1 MKRNRKSVLA
11 LLLALCMAMSLLCTS
26 VWAAEEDT
34 SVPDESAAPAEVVE
48 VQEEE
53 EAPGDESA
61 PEEEES
67 APAAEAEDEAAAEEL
82 EAQDDDY
89 PNYLPKSVTVSM
101 DGSKIAMTIKHGTRP
116 VPVKGSEL
124 IVIEGKDVTAGG
136 SWVQCKDFNLGN
148 KWSDPSVTYS
158 TASSDEGSW
167 GSLALVS
174 GHTYQFRVCYTYPDG
189 SKGEYVQS
197 NEITYGS
204 AKQDQASIQE
214 KITKYLTVGLDSSEG
229 EDRVYPANYDGIG
242 LSANKTA
249 LFYNRPLYQLELDYT
264 GSSTGDNGDT
274 LLNFHAVCASRVPGT
289 SDAEGLEFRMEGI
302 YFINR
307 QGEEQYQPLAGYDTK
322 EDFTVSLNELGYGCN
337 YVRPKMICYGY
348 DDYDGVEQYYEDEPF
363 CFGMHPYNSLSQYSA
378 LTTNNA
384 ITLKPCTNY
393 SGTLSYDS
401 ALPSYKGNV
410 SESGV
415 TIWYRKKGASSWT
428 KKKFKGTGIPKISG
442 LKADTVYEW
451 KAESYLVSKDP
462 YGKSRTLPAT
472 STTKVFTV
480 CTAVGSKPKVKSC
493 KVSGAKVTT
502 HTIAAHWDDVG
513 SKLVWREKQVW
524 YTTDF
529 KVTYTFKNPSKNIK
543 GYTSG
548 GVYAAVKGGKVTF
561 KMSVNTG
568 KSKKKST
575 KFSTKLQSCTN
586 INGPGYE
593 VTGLSPTLK
602 YSGKIK

>member
-11 LLLALCMAMSLLCTS
+11 LLLALCMALSLLCTS

-34 SVPDESAAPAEVVE
+34 SVPDESAAAAEVVE

-53 EAPGDESA
+53 DTPGDESA
-61 PEEEES
+61 PEAGEE
-67 APAAEAEDEAAAEEL
+67 APAGEPEL
-82 EAQDDDY
+82 EPQADASS
-89 PNYLPKSVTVSM
+89 NYLPKSVTVSM

-116 VPVKGSEL
+116 VPVKDSEL

-136 SWVQCKDFNLGN
+136 SWVQCEDFNLGN
-148 KWSDPSVTYS
+148 KWYDPSVTYS

-197 NEITYGS
+197 NEIAYGS
-204 AKQDQASIQE
+204 AKQDKASIQE
-214 KITKYLTVGLDSSEG
+214 QINKYLTVGLDPNNPKEG
-229 EDRVYPANYDGIG
+229 EARVYPAYYDGLG
-242 LSANKTA
+242 LSAGKTA
-249 LFYNRPLYQLELDYT
+249 LLYNRPLYQLYLT
-264 GSSTGDNGDT
+264 FMGTTTGDNGDT
-274 LLNFHAVCASRVPGT
+274 LLSFKAECASRVPGT

-307 QGEEQYQPLAGYDTK
+307 QGEEQYQALAGYDTT
-322 EDFTVSLNELGYGCN
+322 ENFTVNLSELGYGCN
-337 YVRPKMICYGY
+337 YIRPKMICYGY
-348 DDYDGVEQYYEDEPF
+348 QNFDGVDEYWEDEPF
-363 CFGMHPYNSLSQYSA
+363 CFGMYPASTPLSEYSA
-378 LTTNNA
+378 LTTKDTL
-384 ITLKPCTNY
+384 TLKHCTKY
-393 SGTLSYDS
+393 GSTLSYDS

-415 TIWYRKKGASSWT
+415 TVWYRKKGASSWT

-462 YGKSRTLPAT
+462 YGKSHTLPAT

-480 CTAVGSKPKVKSC
+480 CTAVGSNPTVKSC

-548 GVYAAVKGGKVTF
+548 GVYAPVKGGKVTF

-568 KSKKKST
+568 KSKKKAK

-586 INGPGYE
+586 ENGPGYE